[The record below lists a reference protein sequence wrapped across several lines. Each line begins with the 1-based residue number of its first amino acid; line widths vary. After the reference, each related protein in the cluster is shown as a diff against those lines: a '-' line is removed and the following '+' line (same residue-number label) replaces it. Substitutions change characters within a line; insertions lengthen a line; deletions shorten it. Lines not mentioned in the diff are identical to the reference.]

1 MDTLMPLVLGSLK
14 ALILLTVAAGI
25 TLALRRRAARVRAVV
40 WGTAIAGCLVI
51 PLVAP
56 LLPAWTFPVPEALER
71 FIPAPEQEIT
81 AGMQLESTRVDA
93 STAAL
98 RLPEATVTRSA
109 QRGSDINWAI
119 VIGTV
124 WILGVAALFARLGIG
139 SWRIRQALHNAH
151 PIDDP
156 SWSRLF
162 EVALDRARC
171 RRGVRLLWSEAVEV
185 PATVGVLRPTVVLP
199 PRATTWPY
207 DRRRAVLLHEAIH
220 VARFDWPV
228 RTIARIARAA
238 YWFNPLIW
246 WAVRRLDLE
255 QELACDEEVLAL
267 GTGASDYACHLLGVA
282 RHAVPTP
289 APAIPALGMARRTHL
304 EERIM
309 TILRR
314 TTHRRVGMAVL
325 IPAAIVM
332 AAMVP
337 ALAAV
342 YPGESDP
349 RPATPELKQIMT
361 EMQEIEDKME
371 PHIARIEDIEIS
383 MQPQLEE
390 LEKLDISIDES
401 KLEEIE
407 KQMEPYLE
415 RLEAIEIDMEPYKEQ
430 IEAIEKQLQSIEL
443 HIEDGTLEEVQRQIH
458 EQMEAHMEGIEK
470 IHLEMEPLMEQMKE
484 IHIEMEDLHLKMADV
499 HVEMEPLHEVM
510 AKIQI
515 DMEPFHE
522 QMEQIH
528 LEIEPFHEEL
538 ERLGGRMEKALQGEV
553 IAVLQSELGSVIAPG
568 TPLDEAAALIAE
580 DAHINIE
587 DDTLTFRASKNRTR
601 DVLTDLLSDHRI
613 GTQKNFD
620 TAVDSAARALS
631 PLVIVV
637 D

>member
-1 MDTLMPLVLGSLK
+1 
-14 ALILLTVAAGI
+14 
-25 TLALRRRAARVRAVV
+25 VRAVV

-56 LLPAWTFPVPEALER
+56 LLPSWTFPVPAALER
-71 FIPAPEQEIT
+71 FIPADEPEVT
-81 AGMQLESTRVDA
+81 VALTLDSVRVDQTT
-93 STAAL
+93 SVVH
-98 RLPEATVTRSA
+98 LPELTVDRSDRSA
-109 QRGSDINWAI
+109 FNIDWATG
-119 VIGTV
+119 IGFL
-124 WILGVAALFARLGIG
+124 WALGAGALLLRLGIG
-139 SWRIRQALHNAH
+139 SWRIRQVLRRAHSVDDSNWLWLLEGALEKAG
-151 PIDDP
+151 
-156 SWSRLF
+156 
-162 EVALDRARC
+162 C
-171 RRGVRLLWSEAVEV
+171 RRKVHLLASDEVEV
-185 PATVGVLRPTVVLP
+185 PATIGVLRPTIVLP
-199 PRATTWPY
+199 PRAATWPY
-207 DRRRAVLLHEAIH
+207 DRRRAVLMHEAIH

-309 TILRR
+309 TILKR

-325 IPAAIVM
+325 IPAAVLM

-342 YPGESDP
+342 NPGQSEP
-349 RPATPELKQIMT
+349 RPASPELKQIMT
-361 EMQEIEDKME
+361 QMQQVEKNMQN
-371 PHIARIEDIEIS
+371 HLTKIEDIEIK
-383 MQPQLEE
+383 MQPKLEE
-390 LEKLDISIDES
+390 LEKIEITIDET

-407 KQMEPYLE
+407 KKMEPYLE
-415 RLEAIEIDMEPYKEQ
+415 QLEKIEIDIEPYQEQ
-430 IEAIEKQLQSIEL
+430 MEAMEKQLQSITI
-443 HIEDGTLEEVQRQIH
+443 HIEDGTLEDVERQIQA
-458 EQMEAHMEGIEK
+458 QMEFHMQGLEQ
-470 IHLEMEPLMEQMKE
+470 IHQEMEPLMIQMQE
-484 IHIEMEDLHLKMADV
+484 I
-499 HVEMEPLHEVM
+499 HVEMEELHEQM
-510 AKIQI
+510 AEIHIDMEPIHQQMADIHI

-528 LEIEPFHEEL
+528 IELEPFHEEM
-538 ERLGGRMEKALQGEV
+538 EALGERMEHALQFEV
-553 IAVLQSELGSVIAPG
+553 ISVLQDELGPVIAPG

-580 DAHINIE
+580 DANIHIT
-587 DDTLTFRASKNRTR
+587 DDTLTFRASKQRTR
-601 DVLTDLLSDHRI
+601 EVLTDLLSDQRV

>member
-1 MDTLMPLVLGSLK
+1 MDTLLPYVLGSIKTLV
-14 ALILLTVAAGI
+14 LLSVATVI
-25 TLALRRRAARVRAVV
+25 TLALRHRAARVRAVV

-56 LLPAWTFPVPEALER
+56 LLPSWTFPVPAALE
-71 FIPAPEQEIT
+71 PLLPVPKQET
-81 AGMQLESTRVDA
+81 TVAVTLESVQADA
-93 STAAL
+93 ATTAVHVPQITIDI
-98 RLPEATVTRSA
+98 PE
-109 QRGSDINWAI
+109 GSRINVNWNL
-119 VIGTV
+119 VIGTL
-124 WILGVAALFARLGIG
+124 WALGAATLLLRLAIG
-139 SWRIRQALHNAH
+139 SWRIRQALHSART
-151 PIDDP
+151 IDD
-156 SWSRLF
+156 SNWCWLL
-162 EVALDRARC
+162 EGALEKANC
-171 RRGVRLLWSEAVEV
+171 RRKVRLISSEAVEV
-185 PATVGVLRPTVVLP
+185 PATVGVLRPTIVLP
-199 PRATTWPY
+199 PRAATWPY

-228 RTIARIARAA
+228 RTIARFARAV

-314 TTHRRVGMAVL
+314 RTHRRVGMAVL
-325 IPAAIVM
+325 IPAAVMM

-342 YPGESDP
+342 YPGQSEP
-349 RPATPELKQIMT
+349 RPASPELKQIIT
-361 EMQEIEDKME
+361 EMQQVEARFE
-371 PHIARIEDIEIS
+371 PHLAKLEDIEITIE
-383 MQPQLEE
+383 PKLEM
-390 LEKLDISIDES
+390 LEQISITIDDA

-415 RLEAIEIDMEPYKEQ
+415 KLEQIEIDMEPYHEQ
-430 IEAIEKQLQSIEL
+430 MEAIEKELQSITL
-443 HIEDGTLEEVQRQIH
+443 HIEDGTLEEVERQIH
-458 EQMEAHMEGIEK
+458 AQMEIHMKELEN
-470 IHLEMEPLMEQMKE
+470 IHLEMEPLMEYMQQIHVEMEGFHEQMAQV
-484 IHIEMEDLHLKMADV
+484 HIEMEPIH
-499 HVEMEPLHEVM
+499 
-510 AKIQI
+510 Q
-515 DMEPFHE
+515 
-522 QMEQIH
+522 QMEDIH
-528 LEIEPFHEEL
+528 IDLEPFHEEMEQIHREL
-538 ERLGGRMEKALQGEV
+538 EPFHEEMELLGERMEKALQFEV
-553 IAVLQSELGSVIAPG
+553 ISVLQEELGSVISPG

-580 DAHINIE
+580 GANINIE
-587 DDTLTFRASKNRTR
+587 DDTLTFNASERRTR
-601 DVLTDLLSDHRI
+601 EVLTDLLSDHRV

-620 TAVDSAARALS
+620 AAVDSAARALS

>member
-1 MDTLMPLVLGSLK
+1 MDILLPFVLGSIK
-14 ALILLTVAAGI
+14 ALVLLTIAMGI
-25 TLALRRRAARVRAVV
+25 TLVLRRRAARVRAVV

-56 LLPAWTFPVPEALER
+56 LLPSWTFPVPAALQR
-71 FIPAPEQEIT
+71 FVPAPDPETTVTMTLDTVE
-81 AGMQLESTRVDA
+81 VDA
-93 STAAL
+93 ATTVVHLPELTVNTTDSGGVHVNWTLVVGTLWALGAAAL
-98 RLPEATVTRSA
+98 LTRLA
-109 QRGSDINWAI
+109 
-119 VIGTV
+119 
-124 WILGVAALFARLGIG
+124 IG
-139 SWRIRQALHNAH
+139 SWRIHQALRGAR
-151 PIDDP
+151 PIDD
-156 SWSRLF
+156 SDWLWMF
-162 EVALDRARC
+162 EGALEKAGC
-171 RRGVRLLWSEAVEV
+171 RRNVRLLSSEAVEV

-199 PRATTWPY
+199 PRAATWPY

-228 RTIARIARAA
+228 RTIARFARAV

-289 APAIPALGMARRTHL
+289 TPAIPALGMARRTHL

-325 IPAAIVM
+325 IPAAVCM

-342 YPGESDP
+342 YPGPSEP
-349 RPATPELKQIMT
+349 RPASPELKQIIT
-361 EMQEIEDKME
+361 EMQQVEAQFEPHLAKIEEIEITME
-371 PHIARIEDIEIS
+371 PKLEMLEQIS
-383 MQPQLEE
+383 
-390 LEKLDISIDES
+390 ITIDES

-415 RLEAIEIDMEPYKEQ
+415 KLEQIEIDMEPYHEQ
-430 IEAIEKQLQSIEL
+430 MEAIEKELESITL
-443 HIEDGTLEEVQRQIH
+443 HIEDGTLEDVERQIH
-458 EQMEAHMEGIEK
+458 AQMEVHMKELEN
-470 IHLEMEPLMEQMKE
+470 IHLEMEPLMEYMQQ
-484 IHIEMEDLHLKMADV
+484 IHIEMEGLHEQMAEIHID
-499 HVEMEPLHEVM
+499 MEPIHEQM
-510 AKIQI
+510 AQIHI
-515 DMEPFHE
+515 DMEPFQE
-522 QMEQIH
+522 EMEQIH
-528 LEIEPFHEEL
+528 RELEPFHEEL
-538 ERLGGRMEKALQGEV
+538 ELLGDRMEKALQFEV
-553 IAVLQSELGSVIAPG
+553 ISVLQDELGAVISPG

-580 DAHINIE
+580 DANINIE
-587 DDTLTFRASKNRTR
+587 DDTLTFNASRRRTR
-601 DVLTDLLSDHRI
+601 EVLTDLLSDHRI

-631 PLVIVV
+631 PLVIVA

>member
-1 MDTLMPLVLGSLK
+1 MDIFLPFLLGSVK
-14 ALILLTVAAGI
+14 ALILLTIAMGI

-51 PLVAP
+51 PAVAP
-56 LLPAWTFPVPEALER
+56 LLPSWTFPVPAALER
-71 FIPAPEQEIT
+71 FVPSPEAET
-81 AGMQLESTRVDA
+81 TVTMTLESVQVE
-93 STAAL
+93 AATTVVHL
-98 RLPEATVTRSA
+98 PQIALDTPDDSRIDVNWNLIVGALWALGAAVLLSRL
-109 QRGSDINWAI
+109 
-119 VIGTV
+119 
-124 WILGVAALFARLGIG
+124 ALG
-139 SWRIRQALHNAH
+139 SWRIRQALRSAR
-151 PIDDP
+151 PIQDP
-156 SWSRLF
+156 NWLWLF
-162 EVALDRARC
+162 EGALEKAGC
-171 RRGVRLLWSEAVEV
+171 RRNVRLLSSEAVEV

-199 PRATTWPY
+199 PRAATWPY

-228 RTIARIARAA
+228 RTIARIARAV

-309 TILRR
+309 TILKR

-325 IPAAIVM
+325 LPAAVMM

-342 YPGESDP
+342 YPGPSEP
-349 RPATPELKQIMT
+349 RPASPELKQIIT
-361 EMQEIEDKME
+361 EMQQVEAKFEPHVAKIKEIEIEME
-371 PHIARIEDIEIS
+371 PKLEMLEQIEVT
-383 MQPQLEE
+383 
-390 LEKLDISIDES
+390 IDES

-415 RLEAIEIDMEPYKEQ
+415 KLEQIEIDMEPY
-430 IEAIEKQLQSIEL
+430 EAQMEEIEKQLESITL
-443 HIEDGTLEEVQRQIH
+443 HIEDGTLEDVERQIHAQIEVHMKELENVHVQMEPLMQYMEQIHVEMEGLHEQMAQVHIDMEPIH
-458 EQMEAHMEGIEK
+458 EQMAD
-470 IHLEMEPLMEQMKE
+470 
-484 IHIEMEDLHLKMADV
+484 IHIDL
-499 HVEMEPLHEVM
+499 
-510 AKIQI
+510 
-515 DMEPFHE
+515 EPFHE

-528 LEIEPFHEEL
+528 RELEPFHEEMEL
-538 ERLGGRMEKALQGEV
+538 LGDRMEKALQIEV
-553 IAVLQSELGSVIAPG
+553 ISLLQEELGAVISPG
-568 TPLDEAAALIAE
+568 TPLDEAAALIAK
-580 DAHINIE
+580 DANIKIE
-587 DDTLTFRASKNRTR
+587 DDTLTFNASQRRTR
-601 DVLTDLLSDHRI
+601 EVLTDLLSDHRV

-620 TAVDSAARALS
+620 EAVDSAARALS

>member
-1 MDTLMPLVLGSLK
+1 MDTLLPFVLGSIK
-14 ALILLTVAAGI
+14 ALILLTMATGI
-25 TLALRRRAARVRAVV
+25 SLVLRRRAARVRAVV

-56 LLPAWTFPVPEALER
+56 LLPSLTFPVPAALER
-71 FIPAPEQEIT
+71 FLPAPN
-81 AGMQLESTRVDA
+81 
-93 STAAL
+93 
-98 RLPEATVTRSA
+98 PEATVTMTLDSVEVDA
-109 QRGSDINWAI
+109 ATTVVHLPELTVNTSDSRGTSINWDV
-119 VIGTV
+119 VIGAL
-124 WILGVAALFARLGIG
+124 WAIGAAVLLSRLAIG
-139 SWRIRQALHNAH
+139 SWRIRRALRSAQ

-156 SWSRLF
+156 NWLWLF
-162 EVALDRARC
+162 EGALDKAGC
-171 RRGVRLLWSEAVEV
+171 RRNVRLLSSEAVEV

-199 PRATTWPY
+199 PRAATWPY
-207 DRRRAVLLHEAIH
+207 DRRKAVLLHEAIH

-228 RTIARIARAA
+228 RTIARFARAV

-325 IPAAIVM
+325 IPAAVMM

-342 YPGESDP
+342 APGQSDP
-349 RPATPELKQIMT
+349 RPASPELKQIIT
-361 EMQEIEDKME
+361 EMQQVEKKME
-371 PHIARIEDIEIS
+371 SHVAKIEDIEIA
-383 MQPQLEE
+383 MQPKLEE
-390 LEKLDISIDES
+390 LEKIEVTIDET

-415 RLEAIEIDMEPYKEQ
+415 RLEEIEIDMEPYREQ
-430 IEAIEKQLQSIEL
+430 MAAIEKELENITL
-443 HIEDGTLEEVQRQIH
+443 HIEDGTLEEVERQIH
-458 EQMEAHMEGIEK
+458 EQMEVHMKELEK
-470 IHLEMEPLMEQMKE
+470 IHVQMEPLTEYMQQ
-484 IHIEMEDLHLKMADV
+484 I
-499 HVEMEPLHEVM
+499 HVEMEGFHEQMAEIHIDMEPIHEQM
-510 AKIQI
+510 AKIHI

-528 LEIEPFHEEL
+528 IELEPFHEEL
-538 ERLGGRMEKALQGEV
+538 ELLGDRMEKALQFEV
-553 IAVLQSELGSVIAPG
+553 ISVLQEELGSVISPG
-568 TPLDEAAALIAE
+568 TPLDEAAALIAT
-580 DAHINIE
+580 DANINIE
-587 DDTLTFRASKNRTR
+587 DDSLTFNASQRRTR
-601 DVLTDLLSDHRI
+601 EVLTDLLSDHRV

>member
-1 MDTLMPLVLGSLK
+1 MDTLLPFVLGSIK
-14 ALILLTVAAGI
+14 ALVLLTVAAGI
-25 TLALRRRAARVRAVV
+25 TLALRRRTARVRAVV
-40 WGTAIAGCLVI
+40 WGTAIAGCLAI
-51 PLVAP
+51 PLAAP
-56 LLPAWTFPVPEALER
+56 LLPSWTFPVPAALER
-71 FIPAPEQEIT
+71 FVPAPEADVTVAMTLDSVQ
-81 AGMQLESTRVDA
+81 VDA
-93 STAAL
+93 ATTVVHLPEVTLNTTDRRGFRVNWTLVIGSLWAMGAAAL
-98 RLPEATVTRSA
+98 LV
-109 QRGSDINWAI
+109 
-119 VIGTV
+119 
-124 WILGVAALFARLGIG
+124 RLGLG
-139 SWRIRQALHNAH
+139 SWRIGQALKNAH

-156 SWSRLF
+156 NWLRLL
-162 EVALDRARC
+162 EGALKQARC
-171 RRGVRLLWSEAVEV
+171 HRKVRLLWSEGVEV

-199 PRATTWPY
+199 PRAATWPY

-220 VARFDWPV
+220 VARLDWPV
-228 RTIARIARAA
+228 RTIARIARAV

-309 TILRR
+309 TILKRS
-314 TTHRRVGMAVL
+314 THRRVRMAVL
-325 IPAAIVM
+325 IPAAVLM

-342 YPGESDP
+342 HPGQSEP
-349 RPATPELKQIMT
+349 RPASPELEQIIT
-361 EMQEIEDKME
+361 EMQQVEKKME
-371 PHIARIEDIEIS
+371 NHVAKIEDIEIK
-383 MQPQLEE
+383 MQPKLEE
-390 LEKLDISIDES
+390 LEKIEITIDET

-415 RLEAIEIDMEPYKEQ
+415 KLEQIEIDMEPYHEQ
-430 IEAIEKQLQSIEL
+430 MEAIEKQLESITL
-443 HIEDGTLEEVQRQIH
+443 HIEDGTLEEVERQIH
-458 EQMEAHMEGIEK
+458 EQMEVHMKELEK
-470 IHLEMEPLMEQMKE
+470 IHLQMEPLTQYMQQ
-484 IHIEMEDLHLKMADV
+484 IHVEMEDLHEQMAEV
-499 HVEMEPLHEVM
+499 HIDMEPIHEQM

-515 DMEPFHE
+515 EIEPFHE

-528 LEIEPFHEEL
+528 LELEPFHEEMEIL
-538 ERLGGRMEKALQGEV
+538 GDRLEKALQGEV
-553 IAVLQSELGSVIAPG
+553 IAVLQSELGSVIAAG

-580 DAHINIE
+580 DANIHI
-587 DDTLTFRASKNRTR
+587 DDDSLSFNASKRRTR
-601 DVLTDLLSDHRI
+601 EVLTDLLSDHRI

-620 TAVDSAARALS
+620 MAVESAANALS